1 VVFPVFGA
9 SLLSAAASLPLH
21 LMPLLVVAL
30 VAESR
35 LPFAQAGLI
44 ASAYMVGQMVATL
57 GLPALGFVRL
67 RRVHAVLAVGVLLA
81 SVLASAHLSSQAMV
95 ICWFVVGAACGALQF
110 LGATTAAAAAN
121 RRSAF
126 ALRLAVTLLISGLA
140 IVAVQ
145 LTGGFGGYAFLM
157 MQLGLVFLAIT
168 GVGLALYRAPSV
180 TPSPTLPVPGSV
192 KPATRPYRLAGLAV
206 IFLLFVGQP
215 GFWAYAVQN
224 VQQRGVVLE
233 HLAYAIAFCKTAAG
247 LVLLASVMRPANKVR
262 DGLFIPGLV
271 VALGVVGMAT
281 ASDAAS
287 FLLGL
292 LLWELGLNV
301 LSARLQAAVVQDNPA
316 TAGPWL
322 TGAVFLGAAAGP
334 LLHGLAIQAQL
345 PLAFA
350 AYACLSALIPVAW
363 IYLRGRAPVFRPL

>member
-1 VVFPVFGA
+1 MLPLFGA

-30 VAESR
+30 VTESR

-57 GLPALGFVRL
+57 GLPALKFVRL
-67 RRVHAVLAVGVLLA
+67 KRIHAVFAAGILLA
-81 SVLASAHLSSQAMV
+81 SVLLSASLSSQAMLA
-95 ICWFVVGAACGALQF
+95 CWFVIGAACGALQF

-121 RRSAF
+121 RQSAF
-126 ALRLAVTLLISGLA
+126 ALRLAVTLLVSGFA

-145 LTGGFGGYAFLM
+145 LTGGFAGYAFLM
-157 MQLGLVFLAIT
+157 MQLGVVFLVIT
-168 GVGLALYRAPSV
+168 GVGLALYRTPSV
-180 TPSPTLPVPGSV
+180 AQPVPPSV
-192 KPATRPYRLAGLAV
+192 AGPAKAAVRPDRLIGLVV

-224 VQQRGVVLE
+224 VQQRDVVLD

-247 LVLLASVMRPANKVR
+247 LVLLVGVMRPPDKAK
-262 DGLFIPGLV
+262 DGLFYPGLV

-281 ASDAAS
+281 AGDAVS
-287 FLLGL
+287 FVLSL

-322 TGAVFLGAAAGP
+322 VGAVFLGAATGP
-334 LLHGLAIQAQL
+334 LLHGFAIQAQV
-345 PLAFA
+345 PMVFA

-363 IYLRGRAPVFRPL
+363 VCLRDEAALTKPL

>member
-1 VVFPVFGA
+1 MFPVFGA

-21 LMPLLVVAL
+21 MMPLLVVAL

-44 ASAYMVGQMVATL
+44 ASAYMIGQMVTTL
-57 GLPALGFVRL
+57 GLPALKLVRL
-67 RRVHAVLAVGVLLA
+67 QQAHAVAAVGILLA
-81 SVLASAHLSSQAMV
+81 SVLVSASLSSQAMLA
-95 ICWFVVGAACGALQF
+95 CWFVIGAACGALQF

-121 RRSAF
+121 RQSAF
-126 ALRLAVTLLISGLA
+126 ALRLAVTLLVSGLS

-157 MQLGLVFLAIT
+157 VQLGIVFFAITGLGLV
-168 GVGLALYRAPSV
+168 LYRAPSLAPPV
-180 TPSPTLPVPGSV
+180 LPSAVGPVQ
-192 KPATRPYRLAGLAV
+192 PAVRSNRLLGLIV
-206 IFLLFVGQP
+206 IFLLFIGQP
-215 GFWAYAVQN
+215 GFWAYAVQS

-247 LVLLASVMRPANKVR
+247 LVLLFSAMRPQDQAK
-262 DGLFIPGLV
+262 DGLFLPGVV
-271 VALGVVGMAT
+271 VAVGVLGMAT
-281 ASDAAS
+281 ASDAAG
-287 FLLGL
+287 FLLSL

-322 TGAVFLGAAAGP
+322 VAAIFLGAAAGP
-334 LLHGLAIQAQL
+334 LLHGLAIQAQV

-350 AYACLSALIPVAW
+350 IYACLSALIPVAW
-363 IYLRGRAPVFRPL
+363 AYLRSQVPVPKPL

>member
-1 VVFPVFGA
+1 VALPVFGA
-9 SLLSAAASLPLH
+9 SLLSAAASLPMH

-57 GLPALGFVRL
+57 GLPALKFARL
-67 RRVHAVLAVGVLLA
+67 KRSHAMAAVGILLV
-81 SVLASAHLSSQAMV
+81 SVLVSARLSSQAMLA
-95 ICWFVVGAACGALQF
+95 CWFVVGAACGALQF

-121 RRSAF
+121 RHSAF
-126 ALRLAVTLLISGLA
+126 SLRLAVTLLISGFA

-145 LTGGFGGYAFLM
+145 MTGGFGGYAFLM
-157 MQLGLVFLAIT
+157 VQLSIVFLTIT
-168 GVGLALYRAPSV
+168 GVGLVLYRAPVAPQVLTTS
-180 TPSPTLPVPGSV
+180 TKS
-192 KPATRPYRLAGLAV
+192 AARPDRLLGLAV

-247 LVLLASVMRPANKVR
+247 LVLLASAMHPSNKAKE
-262 DGLFIPGLV
+262 GLFFPGLV
-271 VALGVVGMAT
+271 VALGVLGMAT
-281 ASDAAS
+281 ANSAVN

-322 TGAVFLGAAAGP
+322 VGAIFLGAATGP
-334 LLHGLAIQAQL
+334 LLHGLALQAQVTL
-345 PLAFA
+345 VFA
-350 AYACLSALIPVAW
+350 AYAGLSALIPVAW
-363 IYLRGRAPVFRPL
+363 IYLRGQIARAKTS

>member
-1 VVFPVFGA
+1 MVFPVFGA

-57 GLPALGFVRL
+57 GLPALKFARL
-67 RRVHAVLAVGVLLA
+67 KRSHAMAAVGILLA
-81 SVLASAHLSSQAMV
+81 SVLVSARLSSQAMLA
-95 ICWFVVGAACGALQF
+95 CWFVVGAACGALQF

-121 RRSAF
+121 RQSAF
-126 ALRLAVTLLISGLA
+126 ALRLAVTLIISGFA

-157 MQLGLVFLAIT
+157 VQLGIVFLTIT
-168 GVGLALYRAPSV
+168 GAGLVLYRAPAV
-180 TPSPTLPVPGSV
+180 PPALAPT
-192 KPATRPYRLAGLAV
+192 ARQAARPNRLLGLAV

-233 HLAYAIAFCKTAAG
+233 HLAYAIAFCKSAAG
-247 LVLLASVMRPANKVR
+247 FVLLVSVMRPSNKTR
-262 DGLFIPGLV
+262 DGLFFPGLV
-271 VALGVVGMAT
+271 VAMGVLGMAT
-281 ASDAAS
+281 ANGAVS

-334 LLHGLAIQAQL
+334 LLHGLAIQAQV
-345 PLAFA
+345 PLVFA
-350 AYACLSALIPVAW
+350 AYACLSALIPFAW
-363 IYLRGRAPVFRPL
+363 VYLRGQMALAKPL

>member
-1 VVFPVFGA
+1 MFPVFGA

-44 ASAYMVGQMVATL
+44 ASAYMMGQMVTTL
-57 GLPALGFVRL
+57 GLPALKFVRL
-67 RRVHAVLAVGVLLA
+67 KRSHAMAAAGMLLA
-81 SVLASAHLSSQAMV
+81 SVLVSARLSSQAMV
-95 ICWFVVGAACGALQF
+95 ACWFVVGAACGALQF

-121 RRSAF
+121 RQSAF
-126 ALRLAVTLLISGLA
+126 ALRLAVTLIVSGFA

-145 LTGGFGGYAFLM
+145 LTGGFGGYASLTV
-157 MQLGLVFLAIT
+157 QLGIVFLTIT
-168 GVGLALYRAPSV
+168 GAGLVLYRVPAAAPAS
-180 TPSPTLPVPGSV
+180 
-192 KPATRPYRLAGLAV
+192 ATSSKAAARPDRLLGLAV

-247 LVLLASVMRPANKVR
+247 LVLLAGSMRPQGKAGE
-262 DGLFIPGLV
+262 GLFFPGLV
-271 VALGVVGMAT
+271 VALGVLAMAT
-281 ASDAAS
+281 ASGTAS
-287 FLLGL
+287 FLGGL

-301 LSARLQAAVVQDNPA
+301 LSARLQAAVVQDNPG

-322 TGAVFLGAAAGP
+322 VGAIFLGAATGP
-334 LLHGLAIQAQL
+334 MLHGLAIQAQV
-345 PLAFA
+345 PMVFA
-350 AYACLSALIPVAW
+350 VYASLSALIPVAW
-363 IYLRGRAPVFRPL
+363 IYFRGQLAAAKAL